1 STKKAVKS
9 PNLTKRQTTTNN
21 TTNAAS
27 PELAIQKLHK
37 ENKLQPTPNPT
48 GHKNK
53 GWPSQKKIINTPKQL
68 KMFTMTP
75 LEKSAIRH
83 TPTVPYIRHNTANND
98 YNQPTQKSTL
108 AHY

>member
-1 STKKAVKS
+1 
-9 PNLTKRQTTTNN
+9 PHG
-21 TTNAAS
+21 
-27 PELAIQKLHK
+27 LAIQKLHK

-48 GHKNK
+48 GHKKK

-83 TPTVPYIRHNTANND
+83 TPTATHIQCITANND